1 MICLLLNLGSWNCPV
16 QANSCFYRRSRS
28 ELQWLLA
35 VLLKLSRALAGETE
49 LVHTKGRDGSL
60 VPNTLLSSRRENQTS
75 LLFKDMGCSQL
86 RVVPKAF
93 PACPC
98 AGGRV
103 RGGFGET
110 QISWGRSQP
119 SLGLCWCLKGSW
131 TPGLWLQQCQG
142 CLGSSLSP
150 LPRELGWR
158 GSKPALRCC
167 WWPRSCPG
175 SL

>member
-35 VLLKLSRALAGETE
+35 VLLKLSTALAGETE

-86 RVVPKAF
+86 RVFPKLSLLVLVLVAERGEALVK
-93 PACPC
+93 PRS
-98 AGGRV
+98 AGEGPNHL
-103 RGGFGET
+103 
-110 QISWGRSQP
+110 WGSAGASKAPGHQGCGSSSAKAAWAPP
-119 SLGLCWCLKGSW
+119 SAHCRGSW
-131 TPGLWLQQCQG
+131 AGEG
-142 CLGSSLSP
+142 AN
-150 LPRELGWR
+150 LP
-158 GSKPALRCC
+158 
-167 WWPRSCPG
+167 
-175 SL
+175 